1 MFVKVKADDSAIY
14 MVNINSIDNVC
25 DNNGEYIKIET
36 NSRYLNVKGSL
47 ESFTK
52 TLSDIMKT
60 KQIMWYRPQETK

>member
-1 MFVKVKADDSAIY
+1 

-60 KQIMWYRPQETK
+60 KQIMWYKPQ